1 MAASLLRQSA
11 RLIGARG
18 GGGVAVLKR
27 CLLSA
32 AYLDSQKWD
41 QRQKD
46 PQNLAELAVL
56 MDVTYEKKLP
66 VSSLTI
72 ARFID
77 NISSREE
84 VEQAEY
90 YLYKFRHS
98 PNCWYLRDWTIHSW
112 IRQCL
117 KYDARDKA
125 LHTVRNQIQYG
136 IFPDNFTFNLLIDSF
151 IKEEDLK
158 CAIAIVNE
166 VMLQEAFDEPCTQ
179 LLSLYVLLK
188 YLHSK
193 PKLKWED
200 ERNLGAALHLVG
212 LKQNNTVGFSS
223 QLLGHAF
230 LGKIELARGIRAVY
244 TNMPLMWIPGYFNR
258 ALNVMENTVTAPNEI
273 KLCKETV
280 DAMATILEMA
290 ASETSESMATDES
303 QETKQDAAF
312 EDDEDDENEKSKLT
326 DYLNKF
332 KKLYAELESLGKIE
346 TESLMTLTDKLV
358 KENLPSSETEEI
370 LKYEKKLEKWEEER
384 ASLIQRER
392 ELKEKAR
399 QEREARRAA
408 KAAN

>member
-1 MAASLLRQSA
+1 M
-11 RLIGARG
+11 IG
-18 GGGVAVLKR
+18 GGGEESWQDEDNDFILTKR

-32 AYLDSQKWD
+32 AYLDNQKWD
-41 QRQKD
+41 QREKD
-46 PQNLAELAVL
+46 PQNLAKLAML

-125 LHTVRNQIQYG
+125 LHTIRNQIQYG
-136 IFPDNFTFNLLIDSF
+136 IFPDNFTFNLLMDSF

-158 CAIAIVNE
+158 SAIAVVNE
-166 VMLQEAFDEPCTQ
+166 IMLQEAFDEPCTQ
-179 LLSLYVLLK
+179 LLSLNVLHK

-200 ERNLGAALHLVG
+200 ERNLGATLLLVG

-223 QLLGHAF
+223 QLLGLVF
-230 LGKIELARGIRAVY
+230 LGKIELAKGIRAVY
-244 TNMPLMWIPGYFNR
+244 TNMPLMWTPGYLNR
-258 ALNVMENTVTAPNEI
+258 ALNVMENTVTASNEI

-280 DAMATILEMA
+280 DVMATILEMA

-303 QETKQDAAF
+303 QETRRDAAF
-312 EDDEDDENEKSKLT
+312 EDSDDDENEKSKLAE
-326 DYLNKF
+326 YLNKF
-332 KKLYAELESLGKIE
+332 KKLYAELESVGKIE
-346 TESLMTLTDKLV
+346 SESLLTLTDKLV
-358 KENLPSSETEEI
+358 KEDLPASEADEI
-370 LKYEKKLEKWEEER
+370 LKYEKKLEQWEEER
-384 ASLIQRER
+384 AALIQRER

-399 QEREARRAA
+399 QEKEARLAA
-408 KAAN
+408 KAAT

>member
-1 MAASLLRQSA
+1 MAASMLRRSALLA
-11 RLIGARG
+11 RAASGLA
-18 GGGVAVLKR
+18 ATKR

-41 QRQKD
+41 QRKKD
-46 PQNLAELAVL
+46 PQNLAELAAL
-56 MDVTYEKKLP
+56 MDMTYEKKLP

-90 YLYKFRHS
+90 YIYKFRHS

-125 LHTVRNQIQYG
+125 LHTVKNQVQYG
-136 IFPDNFTFNLLIDSF
+136 IFPDNFTFNLLMDTY
-151 IKEEDLK
+151 IKEDNLTN
-158 CAIAIVNE
+158 ALAVVIE
-166 VMLQEAFDEPCTQ
+166 VMLQEAFDEQCTQ

-193 PKLKWED
+193 PEMKLED
-200 ERNLGAALHLVG
+200 ERNLGAALLLVG

-223 QLLGHAF
+223 QLLGLAL
-230 LGKIELARGIRAVY
+230 LGKVELAKGIRAVY
-244 TNMPLMWIPGYFNR
+244 TKMPLIWIPGYLSR
-258 ALNVMENTVTAPNEI
+258 ALNVMENTVEATNGK
-273 KLCKETV
+273 KLCKEAV
-280 DAMATILEMA
+280 DAMATILETA
-290 ASETSESMATDES
+290 ASETSESMVTDES

-312 EDDEDDENEKSKLT
+312 DDNDDDNEKSKLA

-332 KKLYAELESLGKIE
+332 KKLYAELESFGKIE
-346 TESLMTLTDKLV
+346 AESLFTLTDKLV
-358 KENLPSSETEEI
+358 QENLPSSEAGEI
-370 LKYEKKLEKWEEER
+370 LNYEKRLEKWEEER
-384 ASLIQRER
+384 AVLIQREK
-392 ELKEKAR
+392 ELREKAR
-399 QEREARRAA
+399 QEREARQAA
-408 KAAN
+408 KATI